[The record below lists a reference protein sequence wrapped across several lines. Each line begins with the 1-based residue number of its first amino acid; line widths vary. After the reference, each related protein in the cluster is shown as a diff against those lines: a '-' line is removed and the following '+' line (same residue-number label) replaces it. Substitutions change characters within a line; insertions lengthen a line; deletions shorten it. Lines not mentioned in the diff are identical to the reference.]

1 MKKKEESKNLKI
13 ERDKVF
19 CVSVKSHTEAE
30 LRLISDLYLVSYEAL
45 LELKAEGCHKAWLH
59 RGGDWLI
66 AYTTKKNPDFIDI
79 CSIYKKNTTLDDTMF
94 LRKMKQVPTPK
105 SKKSNKV
112 ADSFVAVKA
121 DVISKSKGNAS
132 VKLDVDAILEKI
144 FKFGIESMTK
154 EEKAFLDAQSKK

>member
-1 MKKKEESKNLKI
+1 MKKKEEAKNLKI

-19 CVSVKSHTEAE
+19 CVSVKSHTDAE
-30 LRLISDLYLVSYEAL
+30 LKLISDLYLVSYDAL

-66 AYTTKKNPDFIDI
+66 AYTTKKNPDFIDV

-105 SKKSNKV
+105 SKKHGK
-112 ADSFVAVKA
+112 ATGSFVPAKAEIAV
-121 DVISKSKGNAS
+121 KSKGNAS
-132 VKLDVDAILEKI
+132 VKLEVDAILEKI